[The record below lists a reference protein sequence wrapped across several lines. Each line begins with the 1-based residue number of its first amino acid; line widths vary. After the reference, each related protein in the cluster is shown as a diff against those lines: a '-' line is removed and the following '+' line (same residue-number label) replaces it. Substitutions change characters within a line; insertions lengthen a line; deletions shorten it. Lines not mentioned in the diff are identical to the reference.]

1 MKKKVGL
8 KFALSLIFFAF
19 IGALCSIIMRT
30 TEQEFNNIIANLSYT
45 VTKNSAILMLIGVI
59 PLIIGSVLV
68 TKVKKVIKSNDNLD
82 EDEFEKV
89 QKMIS
94 LSLFIPSVIMPWG
107 FMCFGF
113 SAVRNIADKTPY
125 ILLDLL
131 IFVIEAAWITII
143 QYQAVEQTKKISP
156 EKKGNV
162 LDKRFEKDWYSS
174 CDEAEKQIIG
184 EACYVSYRTMN
195 RVYPVLFAVMICI
208 CGIYNLSPII
218 FFVVGLLWSVQIFSY
233 LIPSYKLEHGKKS
246 RR

>member
-1 MKKKVGL
+1 MKKKTGL
-8 KFALSLIFFAF
+8 KFALSIIFFAF
-19 IGALCSIIMRT
+19 IGALCSIIMRL
-30 TEQEFNNIIANLSYT
+30 TEQEFNNIIANLSYI
-45 VTKNSAILMLIGVI
+45 VTKNGAILMLVGVI
-59 PLIIGSVLV
+59 PLIIGSVFV
-68 TKVKKVIKSNDNLD
+68 AKAKKVIKSNDNLD
-82 EDEFEKV
+82 EYEFEKV
-89 QKMIS
+89 QKMLS
-94 LSLFIPSVIMPWG
+94 LSLSIPSVIMPWI

-113 SAVRNIADKTPY
+113 SAVRNIRDKIPY

-131 IFVIEAAWITII
+131 VFFIEVIWITII

-195 RVYPVLFAVMICI
+195 RVYTVLFAVMISI
-208 CGIYNLSPII
+208 CGICNLSSIM
-218 FFVVGLLWSVQIFSY
+218 FFIVGVLWLVQILSY